1 MNRVIL
7 IGNLT
12 RDPELRYT
20 PEGTPVASF
29 TVAVNRSFVNREGE
43 READFVPIV
52 VWRKRAETCSEYLM
66 KGSQVAIDG
75 RLQIRTYEDKD
86 GIRRWVTEVVAYRV
100 EFLQRLK
107 KQPSPEV
114 SEEKSEEKPAEK
126 FENEIDRVPSPKP
139 GEKEEKGDIPFGE

>member
-1 MNRVIL
+1 MARLNQIIL

-43 READFVPIV
+43 READFIPIV
-52 VWRKRAETCSEYLM
+52 VWRKRAETCAEYLM
-66 KGSQVAIDG
+66 KG
-75 RLQIRTYEDKD
+75 
-86 GIRRWVTEVVAYRV
+86 RWVTEVVAQRV

-107 KQPSPEV
+107 RQPSPEV
-114 SEEKSEEKPAEK
+114 HEEKV
-126 FENEIDRVPSPKP
+126 ENEIDKVPSPELEEPSSKP
-139 GEKEEKGDIPFGE
+139 EEKDDIPFGE

>member
-1 MNRVIL
+1 MNQIIL

-43 READFVPIV
+43 READFIPIV
-52 VWRKRAETCSEYLM
+52 VWRKRAETCAEYLM

-75 RLQIRTYEDKD
+75 RLQVRTYEDKD
-86 GIRRWVTEVVAYRV
+86 GIRRWVTEVVAQGI

-107 KQPSPEV
+107 RQPSPEV
-114 SEEKSEEKPAEK
+114 PEEKV
-126 FENEIDRVPSPKP
+126 ENEIDKVPSPELEEPSSKP
-139 GEKEEKGDIPFGE
+139 EEKDDIPFGE